1 MTWTVDRSKV
11 LTKDEI
17 LTVLADLKRKARRSI
32 NTQTNLTI
40 FRLATC
46 CGLRASEIAGLTL
59 DNLRLDSDSP
69 KIRIPRTLGKG
80 GKARTVPFFDQAT
93 LDDLRAWKAF
103 RLSQGATGA
112 DLVVCSQHKDSL
124 GNAIDRR
131 NIRTR
136 YKQACKALGRE
147 RQDEI
152 TVHHGRHSFVSHC
165 LRAGLDVVSVQH
177 AAGHASLGVT
187 SIYSHLVGESVPGT
201 VFA

>member
-11 LTKDEI
+11 LTKTEI
-17 LTVLADLKRKARRSI
+17 LTVLAELKRKARRSI
-32 NTQTNLTI
+32 NTQTNLVV

-80 GKARTVPFFDQAT
+80 GKARTVPFFDIAT
-93 LDDLRAWKAF
+93 VDDLRAWKAF
-103 RLSQGATGA
+103 RISQGAGGS

-124 GNAIDRR
+124 GNGITRQ
-131 NIRTR
+131 NIRVR
-136 YKQACKALGRE
+136 FKAACKVLGKE
-147 RQDEI
+147 RQSEI

-165 LRAGLDVVSVQH
+165 LHAGLDVVTVQH

-187 SIYSHLVGESVPGT
+187 SIYSHLVGESQPGNL
-201 VFA
+201 FA